1 LKKYAIIVAAGHGM
15 RMGNQ
20 NPKQFLPLKGKPLV
34 FHTIEKF
41 LGIADEIIVV
51 LPPGYI
57 SNWEKICLENGF
69 NIEHTVIEG
78 GATRTLS
85 VSNGLSRI
93 TGDGVVAIHD
103 AARPLVS
110 KNLIKKIYAEALQH
124 GSAIPV
130 VPMKESLRLDEDGKT
145 HPLERDKYLA
155 VQTPQAFHVDTIKK
169 AYTLIGE
176 AVYTDD
182 ASAFEASGE
191 TIHTV
196 EGERTNL
203 KITYP
208 EDMFIAEKLL
218 DYQIM

>member
-41 LGIADEIIVV
+41 HGIADKIIVV

-57 SNWEKICLENGF
+57 SKWEKMCLENGF

-85 VSNGLSRI
+85 VIKGLSKT
-93 TGDGVVAIHD
+93 TGNGIVAIHD

-110 KNLIKKIYAEALQH
+110 KNLIEKIYSEALQH

-130 VPMKESLRLDEDGKT
+130 VPMKESLRQDEDGKT
-145 HPLERDKYLA
+145 RKY
-155 VQTPQAFHVDTIKK
+155 Q
-169 AYTLIGE
+169 
-176 AVYTDD
+176 
-182 ASAFEASGE
+182 
-191 TIHTV
+191 
-196 EGERTNL
+196 
-203 KITYP
+203 P
-208 EDMFIAEKLL
+208 ENHLS
-218 DYQIM
+218 